1 MGNNSLEAMIFSMT
15 LVMSS
20 GGVTQGILLLPTS
33 RLISS
38 GSQRNIL
45 ALVDGSSRAM
55 GRLEWSK
62 GS

>member
-1 MGNNSLEAMIFSMT
+1 MGNNSLEAMIFSMH

-20 GGVTQGILLLPTS
+20 GGVTQGILRLPTS

-38 GSQRNIL
+38 GSQRSIL